1 MNNHTPAPWQVM
13 NSTSEDG
20 KVCLAVWDARTVE
33 GQIGSPICK
42 ISPWEAV
49 TEADRANATLIA
61 AAPELLETLKALYEY
76 CQFWNLALGSGI
88 IDKTEETIKK
98 AEYTKFI

>member
-1 MNNHTPAPWQVM
+1 MSHTPAPWQVM
-13 NSTSEDG
+13 FSTSVDG
-20 KVCLAVWDARTVE
+20 KVCLAIWDARTVE

-42 ISPWEAV
+42 ISPIETV
-49 TEADRANATLIA
+49 NESDKANAQLIA

-98 AEYTKFI
+98 AEYTKYI